1 MKEVDKLDII
11 NNLKEIRI
19 SKGMTQVDLAKLMG
33 VTMNSIARWEQ
44 GANRPSEENLIKLEE
59 LLKEE

>member
-1 MKEVDKLDII
+1 MDII
-11 NNLKEIRI
+11 SNLKEIRI

-44 GANRPSEENLIKLEE
+44 GANKPSEENMDKLKKVLEIK
-59 LLKEE
+59 

>member
-1 MKEVDKLDII
+1 MDKLDII
-11 NNLKEIRI
+11 SNLKEIRV

-44 GANRPSEENLIKLEE
+44 GANKPSEENMDKLKKVLEIE
-59 LLKEE
+59 

>member
-1 MKEVDKLDII
+1 MDII
-11 NNLKEIRI
+11 ENLKEIRI

-44 GANRPSEENLIKLEE
+44 GANRPSEENMDKLKKVLEIE
-59 LLKEE
+59 N

>member
-1 MKEVDKLDII
+1 MDII
-11 NNLKEIRI
+11 SNLKEIRV

-44 GANRPSEENLIKLEE
+44 GANKPSEENMDKLKKVLEIE
-59 LLKEE
+59 